1 MKEIKIGSATV
12 RIHGNADQDRVKE
25 ATIKFMKK
33 VERKRRNEKQKNH
46 A

>member
-12 RIHGNADQDRVKE
+12 RIHGNVDQDRVEE

-33 VERKRRNEKQKNH
+33 VERKRRNEKQENH